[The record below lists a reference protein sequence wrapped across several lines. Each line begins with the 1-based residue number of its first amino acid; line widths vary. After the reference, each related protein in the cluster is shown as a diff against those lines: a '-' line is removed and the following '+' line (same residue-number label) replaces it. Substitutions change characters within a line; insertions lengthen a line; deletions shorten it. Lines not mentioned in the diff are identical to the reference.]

1 MSALKPLGMET
12 GGRKR
17 PKTGDGGV
25 GGGVCEKFLSS
36 SRAQEKYT
44 RIVLNEIECL
54 ENVQLN
60 KVRFES
66 ATYSARLIRRP
77 NGLLSDLKINRQVL
91 RDGKIL

>member
-1 MSALKPLGMET
+1 MLSSHWEWKREEESDLKREM
-12 GGRKR
+12 
-17 PKTGDGGV
+17 
-25 GGGVCEKFLSS
+25 GGGGEKFLST